1 MNKRP
6 SMHWLGPPG
15 AGKGERAMDK
25 FVELV
30 QLLGL
35 SLPSLAVAG
44 IMLYIGKLVFNATAV
59 RGLQD
64 QLTEKDNPAAGVY
77 YTGFILGLGV
87 ALAGALW
94 GNSAWPGANF
104 PETLRNV
111 GIAAGS
117 VAVDAVLVLVLMRLS
132 ILINDRLILYRFSIQ
147 KEMIQDRNLGTAFVV
162 AGSCLAT
169 GLVLN
174 GVFTG
179 FSENWLMS
187 LRDILV
193 YWALGQVILVLG
205 GLLFQRIAGYDVQGT
220 IANDN
225 NIPAGISF
233 GGYLVALGL
242 MDRAAIAGS
251 GSDLW
256 ACIVRIVVVSVV
268 GLIALAV
275 VQAIVKLLFFRR
287 SPLEKEIVQDRNAAA
302 GAISAAG
309 FVALA
314 VLLAAV
320 IQQIP
325 TVR

>member
-1 MNKRP
+1 
-6 SMHWLGPPG
+6 
-15 AGKGERAMDK
+15 MDK

-35 SLPSLAVAG
+35 SLPNLAVAG
-44 IMLYIGKLVFNATAV
+44 ITLYIGKLVFNMTAV

-77 YTGFILGLGV
+77 YTGYILGLGV
-87 ALAGALW
+87 ALAGAMW
-94 GNSAWPGANF
+94 GNSPWPGGSIQG
-104 PETLRNV
+104 TLLNV
-111 GIAAGS
+111 GTAAGT
-117 VAVDAVLVLVLMRLS
+117 VAVDAVLVLILMRLS
-132 ILINDRLILYRFSIQ
+132 ILINAKLILCRFSIQ
-147 KEMIQDRNLGTAFVV
+147 KEMIEDRNLGTAFVV

-169 GLVLN
+169 GLMLN
-174 GVFTG
+174 GVFSG
-179 FSENWLMS
+179 FSENWLLS
-187 LRDILV
+187 IRDILV
-193 YWALGQVILVLG
+193 YWAIGQLILVLG

-268 GLIALAV
+268 GLIALAAVQV
-275 VQAIVKLLFFRR
+275 VVKLMFFRR
-287 SPLEKEIVQDRNAAA
+287 SPLEKEIVHDRNAAA

-320 IQQIP
+320 IQQVP